1 MFKSILQFV
10 KGEMWKVFP
19 KYWRRSYSQEG
30 EDMILRRYFE
40 SQQKGFFVDIGAH
53 HPKRFSNTYAFYK
66 MGWHGLNVDAM
77 PGSMVA
83 FNKQRK
89 KDINIEAAISNETA
103 EMTYYIFRDPAL
115 NSFSKEL
122 ADYRESLGIGC
133 DVISSVTI
141 TTKKLEEILDAY
153 LPVNQVIDFMS
164 IDVEGLDL
172 QVLKSNNWD
181 KYCPRIILSEILT
194 SSLNDLINDPI
205 TIFLASKGYHM
216 YGKCINTVIYRH
228 NTEMESTL

>member
-1 MFKSILQFV
+1 MK
-10 KGEMWKVFP
+10 
-19 KYWRRSYSQEG
+19 SYSQEG

-40 SQQKGFFVDIGAH
+40 TQQKGFFVDIGAH

-89 KDINIEAAISNETA
+89 KDINIEAAISNATV

-133 DVISSVTI
+133 NIISTATI
-141 TTKKLEEILDAY
+141 ITKKLEEILDTS

-172 QVLKSNNWD
+172 EVLKLNNWD
-181 KYCPRIILSEILT
+181 KYDPRIILSEILT
-194 SSLNDLINDPI
+194 
-205 TIFLASKGYHM
+205 AS
-216 YGKCINTVIYRH
+216 
-228 NTEMESTL
+228 